1 MYHRYRGFWIF
12 IYERRT
18 LTMKKKIVVSIM
30 LFVMFFIMKTPVY
43 AEDSN
48 RNDEIQKNNAKKLTY
63 VVLAANGSEELDVTL
78 NSYVGFSKEFT
89 VNAVSDNSNGM
100 ILVYLYNPKGNL
112 VSHDWIA
119 GVNDAT
125 RWKLTLPSSG
135 TWHVK
140 LYAQGTN
147 EKTKC
152 YVGWIQ

>member
-1 MYHRYRGFWIF
+1 MDAEMYHRYRGFWIF

-30 LFVMFFIMKTPVY
+30 LFVMFFIMKIPVY
-43 AEDSN
+43 AEESN
-48 RNDEIQKNNAKKLTY
+48 INDEIQKNNAKKLTY
-63 VVLAANGSEELDVTL
+63 VVL
-78 NSYVGFSKEFT
+78 SKEFT